1 MEPPRSTAGNGGPKP
16 SDATRTAV
24 LSSPPKR
31 RLLLKLAF
39 SLLSLM
45 VVLGVAEI
53 GLRFLT
59 PTQLGFRYI
68 DGWFSHP
75 REYMADWARNQLGCH
90 DVDHGPKPRDVRRV
104 VLLGD
109 SYVNASP
116 MPIPRIPGQRLE
128 HHLNARSDQ
137 AYEVIS
143 FGGGGWGQREEL
155 AVLREHGLA
164 ARPDVVIT
172 LFLSLNDVSD
182 NSATLKHQDRQQRKD
197 LKRRRPQQMLIRA
210 GEMPLLFFRSSV
222 LNQLISHR
230 LAHLLRDKTVGA
242 IPLPYFV
249 YARHEDEPW
258 RQAWQD
264 TEELL
269 LLTKQVAASA
279 GARYVVVTASTPH
292 GVWGAQ
298 EGLEQLMSA
307 YPGMRELQWD
317 LDKPDQRI
325 ERFCEANDIPF
336 LALEPLFR
344 IETVEKGKR
353 LHFGY
358 DGHWNA
364 EGNDLA
370 AQYIADFL
378 LSLEG
383 PPEPSGP

>member
-1 MEPPRSTAGNGGPKP
+1 
-16 SDATRTAV
+16 
-24 LSSPPKR
+24 
-31 RLLLKLAF
+31 
-39 SLLSLM
+39 
-45 VVLGVAEI
+45 
-53 GLRFLT
+53 
-59 PTQLGFRYI
+59 
-68 DGWFSHP
+68 
-75 REYMADWARNQLGCH
+75 
-90 DVDHGPKPRDVRRV
+90 VRRV

-109 SYVNASP
+109 SYVLASP
-116 MPIPRIPGQRLE
+116 VRIPEIPGQRLE

-155 AVLREHGLA
+155 AALREHGLA
-164 ARPDVVIT
+164 LRPDIVVT

-182 NSATLKHQDRQQRKD
+182 NSAALKRRDRQQRQE
-197 LKRRRPQQMLIRA
+197 LKRRRPGQMLVRA
-210 GEMPLLFFRSSV
+210 DDMPLLFLRSSV

-230 LAHLLRDKTVGA
+230 LTYLLRDKTVEA

-249 YARHEDEPW
+249 YAQHEDERW

-298 EGLEQLMSA
+298 EGLERLMAA
-307 YPGMRELQWD
+307 YPGMRGLQWD
-317 LDKPDQRI
+317 LDKPDRRI
-325 ERFCEANDIPF
+325 QRFCEANDIQF

-344 IETVEKGKR
+344 VETVENGKR
-353 LHFGY
+353 LHFRY

-378 LSLEG
+378 LSLEA
-383 PPEPSGP
+383 PSEPSEP